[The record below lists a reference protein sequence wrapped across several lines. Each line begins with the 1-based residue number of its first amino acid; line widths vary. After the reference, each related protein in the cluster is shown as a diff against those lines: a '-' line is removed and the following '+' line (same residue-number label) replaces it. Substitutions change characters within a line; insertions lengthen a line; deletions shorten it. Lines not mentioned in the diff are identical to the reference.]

1 VNKEVMSTAELAKI
15 LDISRIAV
23 FKKIRSG
30 QIKAVKAGRGYVIL
44 RKDVPVLAG
53 KTSKQKK
60 RLIEQAVKKT
70 VADYGEVLKQLGRD

>member
-53 KTSKQKK
+53 KPPSRKSVLLSK
-60 RLIEQAVKKT
+60 RLR
-70 VADYGEVLKQLGRD
+70 KQSLIMAKY